1 MIAKPYTSG
10 ALLNQIMGD
19 ERGDKTLLTKC
30 KVIKPMVVEEPP
42 SELPHFFQNRKSTN
56 FLQEDNSRNQGQ
68 HPQTRY
74 KSANT
79 KAVAVKP
86 ESHDR
91 RDRQ

>member
-42 SELPHFFQNRKSTN
+42 SELPHFFQNRKSIN
-56 FLQEDNSRNQGQ
+56 F
-68 HPQTRY
+68 
-74 KSANT
+74 
-79 KAVAVKP
+79 V
-86 ESHDR
+86 
-91 RDRQ
+91 